1 MGRENT
7 EREGEAQI
15 ENLRTKYEIEMDQL
29 KKRPEEEKKKC
40 KWIKSNVNWTM
51 ELENEKT

>member
-15 ENLRTKYEIEMDQL
+15 ENLRTKYETEMDQL
-29 KKRPEEEKKKC
+29 KKRLEEEKK
-40 KWIKSNVNWTM
+40 SVN
-51 ELENEKT
+51 ELKAT